1 MKKFLVIAAVALL
14 SACTNTSNAE
24 RVLADNG
31 YTDIQMTGYSLFGCD
46 KNDTFSD
53 GFKAKS
59 PNGKMVEGVVC
70 SGVFKGAT
78 IRFN

>member
-1 MKKFLVIAAVALL
+1 MKKFLVIAAIALL

-31 YTDIQMTGYSLFGCD
+31 YTEIQMTGYSLFGCGE
-46 KNDTFSD
+46 NDTFSD

-59 PNGKMVEGVVC
+59 PNGKLVEGVVC
-70 SGVFKGAT
+70 SGMLKGST
-78 IRFN
+78 IRFD